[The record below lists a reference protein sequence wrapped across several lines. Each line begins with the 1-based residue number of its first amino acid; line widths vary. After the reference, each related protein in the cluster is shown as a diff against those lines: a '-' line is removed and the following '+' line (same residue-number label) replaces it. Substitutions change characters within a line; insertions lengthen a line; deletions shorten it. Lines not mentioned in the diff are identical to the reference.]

1 MELEVVEVGAHFYL
15 VSNMV
20 ENALV
25 HPHCLSDINCE
36 RLCVSFE
43 LFRIN
48 FRFNRF

>member
-1 MELEVVEVGAHFYL
+1 MELEAVEVGAPSYL

-36 RLCVSFE
+36 HLCVSFE
-43 LFRIN
+43 LLRID
-48 FRFNRF
+48 FRF